1 MECSNWK
8 LRRNRVIEFEKNLQ
22 KWNIF
27 YMTNSLFSIIWLTAC
42 ESPQRWRN
50 NFYITSPLRKRWKCS
65 YVWSNVTMVIC
76 FFNSIFDSWTQHFVW
91 VICLKTISDGW
102 TDMND
107 VMNMTLNLWRNEH
120 IMILPWSYAKITH
133 DAHKGNVMS

>member
-50 NFYITSPLRKRWKCS
+50 NFYITSVVPLRNRWKCS
-65 YVWSNVTMVIC
+65 YVWSNVTMLIC
-76 FFNSIFDSWTQHFVW
+76 FLNSIFYWWTKQFVW
-91 VICLKTISDGW
+91 VICLKTISVMVEPIW
-102 TDMND
+102 MTLWLWCLIYD
-107 VMNMTLNLWRNEH
+107 VMNISWFYLDLMR
-120 IMILPWSYAKITH
+120 K
-133 DAHKGNVMS
+133 

>member
-91 VICLKTISDGW
+91 VICLKTISAMVGPIW
-102 TDMND
+102 MTLWLWRYIYD
-107 VMNMTLNLWRNEH
+107 VMNISWFFLDLMRKWLMLLIKE
-120 IMILPWSYAKITH
+120 M
-133 DAHKGNVMS
+133 